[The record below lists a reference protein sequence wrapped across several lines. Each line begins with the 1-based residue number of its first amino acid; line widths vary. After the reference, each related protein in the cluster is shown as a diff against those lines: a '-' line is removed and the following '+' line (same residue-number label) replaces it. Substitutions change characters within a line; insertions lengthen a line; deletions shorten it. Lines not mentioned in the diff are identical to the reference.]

1 MKKNL
6 MTYAA
11 GRLVLAIFSCCAMT
25 TVVNAQNTV
34 EDLLKAAEQKA
45 SLADKNPTNGKMQY
59 EAAKAFIYN
68 DLGEKKD
75 YDRALIYANR
85 AYKIALE
92 HPAPQDTLKGLSC
105 HALSWIYM
113 GKQSWDNAFDFMD
126 MTMDAFEEELG
137 QFDPV
142 TNGTKLTFGYMMLGA
157 QPVRGFNRI
166 QEAFRNNDLAPQYKR
181 IDNMM
186 QAGIVHELS
195 LEMYMA
201 EMSKRYHNCIP
212 RIYVDCK
219 PYYIVQTPDWNI
231 ERPLVGWMVPK
242 LLRSE
247 AEDKAYDGDPLII
260 CDENLQFKVIPKE
273 EKDKYP
279 MDFSFFYQFANP
291 RHLEFRDC
299 SAGMIFF
306 SPADF
311 DRVLKKY
318 REFKA
323 ANK

>member
-85 AYKIALE
+85 AYKIALD
-92 HPAPQDTLKGLSC
+92 HPAPLDTLKGLSC

-247 AEDKAYDGDPLII
+247 AEDKAFDGDPLII

>member
-85 AYKIALE
+85 AYKIAQE